1 LSLPSHRPYHTIS
14 PLVEHPVSSPGSA
27 YTTAPPYLPPIASQI
42 RSSPVQVPPPLRFNY
57 SATPPDALQNYHDYR
72 PSSAQSYTTSHSQTR
87 AQNFPEFLIPAMP
100 PRRKPAADNV
110 TMSGTPATISSTTS
124 SSRPRK
130 GVKGN
135 GWTME
140 HTYDSIGQKKE
151 VIVIDDSQTPEH
163 PPRKRTRAQ
172 VAAENAAAN
181 GSGPD
186 QRNYPS
192 TTTLSQRYGN
202 GHLTNGSTAHSV
214 ASTSS
219 AGKKRKVDEGS
230 DSASKK
236 KGKAT
241 VSLVSIQ
248 LVLS

>member
-1 LSLPSHRPYHTIS
+1 
-14 PLVEHPVSSPGSA
+14 
-27 YTTAPPYLPPIASQI
+27 
-42 RSSPVQVPPPLRFNY
+42 
-57 SATPPDALQNYHDYR
+57 
-72 PSSAQSYTTSHSQTR
+72 
-87 AQNFPEFLIPAMP
+87 
-100 PRRKPAADNV
+100 
-110 TMSGTPATISSTTS
+110 
-124 SSRPRK
+124 
-130 GVKGN
+130 
-135 GWTME
+135 ME

-181 GSGPD
+181 GSAPD

-241 VSLVSIQ
+241 VSPVFE
-248 LVLS
+248 